1 MNIEK
6 LLNDKNKQLDS
17 QKYIQFTPEE
27 LNSLRLDQTQ
37 VIIDKFHG
45 KALIKIP
52 ATEIEFFEW
61 LKSNDP
67 QVWDDLWEDEEDVYL
82 VSIDLLP
89 QFIEGGQRF
98 PICDLVDQPNY
109 WFNARHIKPKGMEA
123 LENIVSKLEAKQKLK
138 LAEAF
143 LLELSMAPTD
153 IWHFCFDRK
162 MSISR
167 MRNVVEE
174 LVYNGWLVHLPDRE
188 DLVKYIDI

>member
-1 MNIEK
+1 MNIDKLIAEK
-6 LLNDKNKQLDS
+6 KEQLDS
-17 QKYIQFTPEE
+17 QHYIQFTPEE
-27 LNSLRLDQTQ
+27 LNSLKLDQTQ
-37 VIIDKFHG
+37 LIIDRFHG
-45 KALIKIP
+45 KALMKIP

-61 LKSNDP
+61 LKVKDP
-67 QVWDDLWEDEEDVYL
+67 PVWDDLWEDEEDIYL

-123 LENIVSKLEAKQKLK
+123 LEDIIAKLEQNQKLK

-143 LLELSMAPTD
+143 LLELSTTPTD
-153 IWHFCFDRK
+153 IWHFCFDREVP
-162 MSISR
+162 IVA
-167 MRNVVEE
+167 MRKIVEE
-174 LVYNGWLVHLPDRE
+174 LVFNGWLVHLPDRD